1 MAALLLL
8 ATSRFDPREFE
19 VEIDEQVQEL
29 AQFVFGPEAAES
41 VHQPKQY
48 VVQKSDH
55 G

>member
-29 AQFVFGPEAAES
+29 AQFVFGPDAAES
-41 VHQPKQY
+41 VQPKQY
-48 VVQKSDH
+48 LVQKSDH